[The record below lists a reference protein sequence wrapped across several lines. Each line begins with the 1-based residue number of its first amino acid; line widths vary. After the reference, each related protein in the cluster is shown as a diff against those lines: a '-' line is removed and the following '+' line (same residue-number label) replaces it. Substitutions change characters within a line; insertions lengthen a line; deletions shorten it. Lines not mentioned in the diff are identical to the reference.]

1 MHSRLSAFD
10 KEVDFHL
17 SVISKCCRRVR
28 RGIGVLAT
36 FKKSRH
42 PFFYLRDSAA
52 VAKALGMLCFEPKFS
67 EKAYELLE
75 GIDKFVLSVQ
85 SKNGYWGQRY
95 ALSGRDRSIYKQED
109 NNAHGSIIL
118 LTYLLTAKK
127 LKKKIKNEKKHISAV
142 IKALDFAMNNYF
154 HKEKN
159 LFYSTTS
166 IHESPIEKGY
176 TLWVNLAYWRALS
189 LVGELL
195 HHTKYKK
202 ELRKFRSFKIVLE
215 KNIKKSFIHND
226 VFIARLDENLMPD
239 LRADVT
245 LMSPFYFNFAYKK
258 FNKKT
263 IEFMKKEL
271 WDKELGLIQRYLPLQ
286 KPNDL
291 SIHQHAGAGPW
302 LQYSAILAQ
311 YHYAVHNRA
320 EGDRLLRLISSF
332 SSKLG
337 HLPEHVSTEQRF
349 REFIKTEWKTGIDFK
364 KEFDPQILLPNLDFD
379 KIVEEIFYM
388 KNTYEKIKKRIR
400 KHGKNKIIRYALP
413 LAWSHAEYL
422 VALLY
427 RNKYLRQ

>member
-1 MHSRLSAFD
+1 MQSKQSDFD

-17 SVISKCCRRVR
+17 NIISKCCRKVR

-36 FKKSRH
+36 FKRSRH
-42 PFFYLRDSAA
+42 PFFYLRDSASIT
-52 VAKALGMLCFEPKFS
+52 KALSLICQETKFT
-67 EKAYELLE
+67 ERAYELLE

-109 NNAHGSIIL
+109 NNAHGAIIL
-118 LTYLLTAKK
+118 LTYLITAKK
-127 LKKKIKNEKKHISAV
+127 LKKRIKNERKHISAV
-142 IKALDFAMNNYF
+142 TKALDFAIDSIF
-154 HKEKN
+154 DKEKK

-189 LVGELL
+189 MAEEVRQ
-195 HHTKYKK
+195 HTKYKK
-202 ELRKFRSFKIVLE
+202 ELKKFKKFRIDLE
-215 KNIKKSFIHND
+215 KNIKRLLVHNSL
-226 VFIARLDENLMPD
+226 FIARLNGNLIPD
-239 LRADVT
+239 LRPDAT
-245 LMSPFYFNFAYKK
+245 LMSPFYFNFSSKK

-263 IEFMKKEL
+263 IKFMRNEL

-286 KPNDL
+286 NSNDL
-291 SIHQHAGAGPW
+291 SIHKHAGTGPW

-311 YHYAVHNRA
+311 YYFSVHNES
-320 EGDRLLRLISSF
+320 EGDKILRLINSY

-337 HLPEHVSTEQRF
+337 YLPEHVSTEQRF
-349 REFIKTEWKTGIDFK
+349 RDFIKNEWKTGIDFK
-364 KEFDPQILLPNLDFD
+364 KEFDPTILLPNLDFD

-388 KNTYEKIKKRIR
+388 KNTYEKIKKRMR
-400 KHGKNKIIRYALP
+400 KRGGNNITRYAMP

-422 VALLY
+422 IAILY
-427 RNKYLRQ
+427 RHKHRK